1 MTQPGLSQGGAETR
15 PWVLLDRDG
24 TLNVECHYLN
34 DPARLELLPGVLPAL
49 ARLQA
54 RGVGLAVVTNQ
65 SGLARGLITPT
76 QLRAIHDRL
85 GDWLRQAGV
94 ELAGI
99 YVCPHGPDDHCG
111 CRKPAPGLAWQAAR
125 DWGID
130 LSRAWVVGDKRA
142 DLELATAIGARGILV
157 RTGYGRETEQ
167 SLDPASRASAIV
179 VEHLEAAADAILAAL
194 DSPPPAPPSPQ
205 AAPLPQS
212 PPPLPSPRLA

>member
-1 MTQPGLSQGGAETR
+1 MTGPGWPAWGAGAR

-24 TLNVECHYLN
+24 TLNHECHYLN
-34 DPARLELLPGVLPAL
+34 DPAALELLPGVLSAL

-65 SGLARGLITPT
+65 SGIARGLITPA
-76 QLRAIHDRL
+76 QLDAIHERL
-85 GDWLRQAGV
+85 TNWLRQAGV

-99 YVCPHGPDDHCG
+99 YVCPHGPADQCA
-111 CRKPAPGLAWQAAR
+111 CRKPAPGLARQAAR

-142 DLELATAIGARGILV
+142 DLELATAVGARGILV
-157 RTGYGRETEQ
+157 RTGYGRETEPT
-167 SLDPASRASAIV
+167 LGASRRADWTI

-194 DSPPPAPPSPQ
+194 DTPGQATPGPAN
-205 AAPLPQS
+205 
-212 PPPLPSPRLA
+212 PRST